1 MAQPHWAQERSYWH
15 QLAAG
20 GGTTGECQRCG
31 HLRMVLERRLIGGLD
46 VKRRFRAESSVVEN
60 FLTVSKALGLILST
74 KGIKKISR

>member
-1 MAQPHWAQERSYWH
+1 
-15 QLAAG
+15 
-20 GGTTGECQRCG
+20 
-31 HLRMVLERRLIGGLD
+31 MVLARRLIGGLD